1 MIDELNE
8 LLHPETLPLQKPGRR
23 AHYEGSIDKTGGN
36 ADWDW
41 HLYQDENKEWVL
53 FEQYG
58 AGCIYNFVQHRYIDS
73 PEPTF
78 RFYFDGETI
87 PRLEIKPSQF
97 GEKYP
102 FIEPLAGKFIGP
114 DAKDTH
120 GESMVIRVV
129 RSFVPMPFTS
139 YCKVTSDIMLE
150 GNTIPHGGWGH
161 IVYHTYSHDKPVQSF
176 CATDNRYRSLAQ
188 LWKQSGRN
196 PLQVTEKA
204 RALSDSFILKG
215 NSIKSVFQDHMAGL
229 VTAIKVQT
237 KNYAQE
243 HLQNLWICAKW
254 DGHEQNDLEVPWGC
268 LFSNELGYHQVT
280 YLYAGMDADG
290 GYYCYF
296 PMPYRHSAE
305 ISIENRGDS
314 DVEIDYFC
322 VESTPEH
329 NEIYADDKF
338 GYFMNTPYYPKK
350 HTKGADSII
359 SSISG
364 TSGHVISSVVTG
376 YPFCD
381 GGRADCEGDARIHF
395 DGIRTPQIESD
406 GSESYSCYGWGFCSP
421 PQFNPASGYDGKE
434 FDVHRD
440 WSMTRQLPGD
450 CYLFYDSLH
459 FAFESFGCNDGDMY
473 HSGTVFY
480 YGRKHSCMTFIQNF
494 SAAEE
499 TMTSYFEGDDDDV
512 AIELSG
518 NRAKTITFSV
528 PIDHASEIILRR
540 VSDQGQGRQLATV
553 YVDNVACAQPWYNP
567 DHNPY
572 KRWLEDEYII
582 PASHLQNKDT
592 VTITIVPEEIEGKIA
607 FNQFGIKVYKVSY

>member
-1 MIDELNE
+1 MIDELYE
-8 LLHPETLPLQKPGRR
+8 LLHPETLPIQKPGRR

-58 AGCIYNFVQHRYIDS
+58 SGCIYNFVQHRYISS

-78 RFYFDGETI
+78 RFYFDGEKV
-87 PRLEIKPSQF
+87 PRFEIKPSQF

-114 DAKDTH
+114 DATATH

-129 RSFVPMPFTS
+129 RSFVPIPFIS

-150 GNTIPHGGWGH
+150 GNSSPGGGWGH
-161 IVYHTYSHDKPVQSF
+161 IIYHTYSQDQPAQSF
-176 CATDNRYRSLAQ
+176 CAEDNRYRLLAQ
-188 LWKQSGRN
+188 LWKQAGRN
-196 PLQVTEKA
+196 PLNTVKKEQT
-204 RALSDSFILKG
+204 LSASFVLKC
-215 NSIKSVFQDHMAGL
+215 KSNQKVFETQTAGL
-229 VTAIKVQT
+229 ITGIKVKT
-237 KNYAQE
+237 KSYARE
-243 HLQNLWICAKW
+243 HLHNLWICAKW
-254 DGHEQNDLEVPWGC
+254 DGHVQNDLESPWGC
-268 LFSNELGYHQVT
+268 FFSNELGYHQVT

-290 GYYCYF
+290 EYYFYF
-296 PMPYRHSAE
+296 PMPFRHSAD
-305 ISIENRGDS
+305 ISIENRGSS

-322 VESTPEH
+322 VESTSEY
-329 NEIYADDKF
+329 NEKYVDNKF
-338 GYFMNTPYYPKK
+338 GYFMNTPYYSKQ

-359 SSISG
+359 ASVSKV
-364 TSGHVISSVVTG
+364 SGHVISSVVTG
-376 YPFCD
+376 YPYLD

-421 PQFNPASGYDGKE
+421 PQFNPAGGYDGKD
-434 FDVHRD
+434 FDIHHN

-450 CYLFYDSLH
+450 CYPFFDSLH
-459 FAFESFGCNDGDMY
+459 FAFESFGCNNDDMY

-480 YGRKHSCMTFIQNF
+480 YGRRQSRMTLIQEF
-494 SAAEE
+494 STANERMIA
-499 TMTSYFEGDDDDV
+499 YFEGDNDDIAV
-512 AIELSG
+512 ELSG
-518 NRAKTITFSV
+518 NRAQKITMSV
-528 PIDHASEIILRR
+528 PIGNNTEIILRR
-540 VSDQGQGRQLATV
+540 VSDQGQGRQLATI
-553 YVDNVACAQPWYNP
+553 YVDDIACTQPWYNP

-582 PASHLQNKDT
+582 PPYYLSMKDT
-592 VTITIVPEEIEGKIA
+592 VTITIVPEECEGKIL
-607 FNQFGIKVYKVSY
+607 FNQFGIKVYGISC